1 VNCVLPT
8 IIDTPEN
15 RAAMPRADPRRWIAP
30 QDLASI
36 VVFLA
41 SEGARAM
48 HGAAVPVTA
57 LS

>member
-15 RAAMPRADPRRWIAP
+15 RAAMPQADARRWVAP
-30 QDLASI
+30 QDLASVI
-36 VVFLA
+36 VFLA
-41 SEGARAM
+41 SDGARAM